1 MRTIKE
7 IIKLYGGHKA
17 FQEKFKV
24 PARTS
29 ENWVYR
35 DCCPDWYL
43 YLINKFTDMM
53 IGGGDDDK
61 KGCKDFF
68 DSS

>member
-7 IIKLYGGHKA
+7 IIKLYGGNKA
-17 FQEKFKV
+17 FEKKFKV

-43 YLINKFTDMM
+43 YLINKYTDFMV
-53 IGGGDDDK
+53 GGVPDDK
-61 KGCKDFF
+61 ENNQDFF
-68 DSS
+68 DTS

>member
-7 IIKLYGGHKA
+7 IIKLYGGYKA
-17 FQEKFKV
+17 FEEKFKV

-35 DCCPDWYL
+35 GCCPDYYL
-43 YLINKFTDMM
+43 YLINKYTDFMV
-53 IGGGDDDK
+53 GGVSDDK
-61 KGCKDFF
+61 ESNQDFF
-68 DSS
+68 DTS